1 MKLRISRKEIE
12 KHWAKVWKDEQLNDQ
27 AHPPRARRRIHHVSS
42 FCLDLRALPF
52 NPKRDPVT
60 PFFLTRITEATHQ
73 TEQQRSLVA
82 NVAARL
88 STRSISPNEREE
100 SERRSSL
107 FSIARS
113 LHAGF
118 ARKLTVLQWKW
129 PDFINETAGRGP
141 FF

>member
-88 STRSISPNEREE
+88 SPQLART
-100 SERRSSL
+100 SEKKANADPL
-107 FSIARS
+107 FSQ
-113 LHAGF
+113 LH
-118 ARKLTVLQWKW
+118 VLCT
-129 PDFINETAGRGP
+129 PVLLVN
-141 FF
+141 